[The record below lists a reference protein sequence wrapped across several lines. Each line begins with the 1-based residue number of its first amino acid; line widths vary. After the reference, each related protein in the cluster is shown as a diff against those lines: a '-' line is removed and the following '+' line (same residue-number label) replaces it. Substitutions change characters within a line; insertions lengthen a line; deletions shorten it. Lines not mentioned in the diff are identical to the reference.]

1 MEACLD
7 TRTTSRPMMIDEL
20 LVDFIHIQHT
30 YGLYMYVAALQTLCY
45 QSVRF
50 LLFNSL
56 INTLLTQF
64 DVVGIDG
71 K

>member
-1 MEACLD
+1 
-7 TRTTSRPMMIDEL
+7 MMIDEL
-20 LVDFIHIQHT
+20 LVDFKHIQHT
-30 YGLYMYVAALQTLCY
+30 YGLYMYVASLQTLCY